1 MIAPNTLHR
10 RYARLGAMALVAPMM
25 IFLVLV
31 FAWPLAG
38 MLGMAVRDGDL
49 AQVMPRTV
57 AALHDWD
64 GLALPGPQAFAAV
77 AADLAEA
84 AEARTAGIAAKRLGY
99 DDPAWRKT
107 LTDTAR
113 ALRGSAIAPQDAQA
127 RLMGWDANWG
137 KPQIWSALRAASGP
151 FSDRFLLE
159 ALDLQRDRAGA
170 ITAVPPQG
178 RIYIDILARTFGIA
192 AAVTA
197 IAVLLALPTAYLLMS
212 APPATGRLL
221 MIAVLLPLWTSVLVR
236 SAAWTILL
244 QDNGL
249 VNAALLKLGVI
260 QAPLSL
266 MYNRTGVVIALTHV
280 LLPFAVLPILT
291 AMRNVPRNQTLA
303 ASSMGAGPLRTFAE
317 VYLPQILS
325 GISAGGLLVF
335 ILTLGYYITPLLL
348 GGPSDQLLPFYIAQ
362 HTTQTANWGLAAA
375 LGAILLTATV
385 LLYALY
391 VRLVGVNRIGMG

>member
-1 MIAPNTLHR
+1 MIAHHHSS
-10 RYARLGAMALVAPMM
+10 RLGAIALVAPML
-25 IFLVLV
+25 IFLLLV

-38 MLGMAVRDGDL
+38 MLGLAVRDGDL
-49 AQVMPRTV
+49 ASVMPRTV
-57 AALHDWD
+57 EALQDWD
-64 GLALPGPQAFAAV
+64 GAALPSPATFAAA

-84 AEARTAGIAAKRLGY
+84 AEARTVGIAAKRLGY
-99 DDPAWRKT
+99 DDPAWRKIVT
-107 LTDTAR
+107 ETAR
-113 ALRGSAIAPQDAQA
+113 ALRQA
-127 RLMGWDANWG
+127 DQASPDWQATLISIDPRWG
-137 KPQIWSALRAASGP
+137 QPQIWAGLRAASGP
-151 FSDRFLLE
+151 LSDTFLLE
-159 ALDLQRDRAGA
+159 ALDLQRDPAGA
-170 ITAVPPQG
+170 IIAMPEAN
-178 RIYIDILARTFGIA
+178 RIYIDVLARTFGIA

-197 IAVLLALPTAYLLMS
+197 LTVLLALPTACLLMS
-212 APPATGRLL
+212 VAPPTSRLL

-249 VNAALLKLGVI
+249 VNATLLKLGVI
-260 QAPLSL
+260 SAPLSL

-291 AMRNVPRNQTLA
+291 AMRNVPKTQTLA
-303 ASSMGAGPLRTFAE
+303 ASSMGAGPVRTFFE

-348 GGPSDQLLPFYIAQ
+348 GGPSDQLLPYYIAQ

-391 VRLVGVNRIGMG
+391 VRLVGVSRIGMG

>member
-1 MIAPNTLHR
+1 
-10 RYARLGAMALVAPMM
+10 MALVAPML
-25 IFLVLV
+25 IFLLLV

-38 MLGMAVRDGDL
+38 MLGLAVRDGDL
-49 AQVMPRTV
+49 AAVMPRTV
-57 AALHDWD
+57 AALQAPAAGARPD
-64 GLALPGPQAFAAV
+64 GLPDAAAYAAA

-84 AEARTAGIAAKRLGY
+84 ARQRTVGIAAKRLGY
-99 DDPAWRKT
+99 EDPAWRRIV
-107 LTDTAR
+107 TDTAR
-113 ALRGSAIAPQDAQA
+113 ALRKADAATQDLTAQDWRAALIAIDPGWGAPQLWA
-127 RLMGWDANWG
+127 
-137 KPQIWSALRAASGP
+137 ALRAAGGP
-151 FSDRFLLE
+151 VSDTFLLE
-159 ALDLQRDRAGA
+159 ALDLHRDPSGA
-170 ITAVPPQG
+170 ITAMPEDS
-178 RIYIDILARTFGIA
+178 RIYLDVLARTFGIA
-192 AAVTA
+192 ALVTLL
-197 IAVLLALPTAYLLMS
+197 AVLLALPTAYLLMT
-212 APPATGRLL
+212 AAPATARLL

-249 VNAALLKLGVI
+249 VNAALVKLGLI
-260 QAPLSL
+260 SAPLSL

-280 LLPFAVLPILT
+280 LLPFAVLPVLT

-303 ASSMGAGPLRTFAE
+303 ASSMGAGPLRTFFA

-348 GGPSDQLLPFYIAQ
+348 GGPSDQLLPYYIAQ

-391 VRLVGVNRIGMG
+391 VRIVGVDRIGMG